1 MMDEVAAALAAM
13 KRADR
18 KPPANF
24 IFITDPPSG
33 LRAFLV
39 LDSLALGP
47 AAGGVRTHR
56 YPSAESALRDAL
68 DLARAMTLKCALAG
82 LDAGGGKCVVMD
94 HDGLDRPR
102 AFEHLGM
109 RIEALRGA
117 FRTAGDL
124 GTTRADLEAM
134 AKTCQYVYTDERGL
148 AAAVARGML
157 RCIEACA
164 AERGRKDIAGMRV
177 AIQGAGSIGSA
188 VAEALSNEGARVLCA
203 DIDADKAERLA
214 HRVRG
219 RTCSAE
225 EILFAEVDI
234 VAPCAAGGVITAD
247 VARGLR
253 ASAVCGAANNIL
265 ASAEA
270 AQVLVERGILHVPDP
285 IASAGAVIEGVGQ
298 LVMNLPDRTPLIDRL
313 GETAREVLAEARRT
327 GRTPSEVAEARALR
341 TVGAGK
347 GSGSSPP
354 SKRGIE

>member
-47 AAGGVRTHR
+47 AAGGVRTCR
-56 YPSAESALRDAL
+56 YSSAEAALRDAL

-102 AFEHLGM
+102 AFEHLGR

-124 GTTRADLEAM
+124 GTTKDDLEAM
-134 AKTCQYVYTDERGL
+134 ARGTQYVCTDERGL
-148 AAAVARGML
+148 SAAVARGML

-164 AERGRKDIAGMRV
+164 AERGRRGVAGMRV
-177 AIQGAGSIGSA
+177 AIQGAGSIGTA
-188 VAEALSNEGARVLCA
+188 VAEALANEGARVLCA
-203 DIDADKAERLA
+203 DLDAEKAERLA
-214 HRVRG
+214 NRVRG
-219 RTCSAE
+219 RTCSADD
-225 EILFAEVDI
+225 ILFAEVDI
-234 VAPCAAGGVITAD
+234 VAPCASGGVITAD
-247 VARGLR
+247 VARRIR
-253 ASAVCGAANNIL
+253 AFAVCGAANNIL
-265 ASAEA
+265 ASQEA
-270 AQVLVERGILHVPDP
+270 AQVLVERGVLHVPDL
-285 IASAGAVIEGVGQ
+285 IASAGAVIEGIGR
-298 LVMNLPDRTPLIDRL
+298 LVMNLPDPTPLIDRL

-327 GRTPSEVAEARALR
+327 GRTPSEMAEARALR
-341 TVGAGK
+341 RVGAGK
-347 GSGSSPP
+347 G
-354 SKRGIE
+354 

>member
-47 AAGGVRTHR
+47 AAGGVRTRR

-94 HDGLDRPR
+94 HEGLDRPR
-102 AFEHLGM
+102 AFEHLGR

-124 GTTRADLEAM
+124 GTTKEDLEAM
-134 AKTCQYVYTDERGL
+134 ARGTRYVYLDERGL
-148 AAAVARGML
+148 TSAVARGML

-164 AERGRKDIAGMRV
+164 AERGRKDVAGMRV

-188 VAEALSNEGARVLCA
+188 VAEALSNEGA
-203 DIDADKAERLA
+203 
-214 HRVRG
+214 
-219 RTCSAE
+219 
-225 EILFAEVDI
+225 
-234 VAPCAAGGVITAD
+234 
-247 VARGLR
+247 
-253 ASAVCGAANNIL
+253 
-265 ASAEA
+265 
-270 AQVLVERGILHVPDP
+270 
-285 IASAGAVIEGVGQ
+285 
-298 LVMNLPDRTPLIDRL
+298 
-313 GETAREVLAEARRT
+313 
-327 GRTPSEVAEARALR
+327 
-341 TVGAGK
+341 
-347 GSGSSPP
+347 
-354 SKRGIE
+354 

>member
-47 AAGGVRTHR
+47 AAGGVRTRR
-56 YPSAESALRDAL
+56 YPSAEAALRDAL
-68 DLARAMTLKCALAG
+68 DLARAMTLKCAIAG

-102 AFEHLGM
+102 AFEHLGK

-124 GTTRADLEAM
+124 GTTKDDLEAM
-134 AKTCQYVYTDERGL
+134 AKGTQYVCTDERGL
-148 AAAVARGML
+148 SAAVARGML

-164 AERGRKDIAGMRV
+164 AERGRKGVTGMRV

-188 VAEALSNEGARVLCA
+188 VAEALANEGARVLCA
-203 DIDADKAERLA
+203 DLDTEKAERLA
-214 HRVRG
+214 NRLRG
-219 RTCSAE
+219 RTCSPDD
-225 EILFAEVDI
+225 ILFAEVDI
-234 VAPCAAGGVITAD
+234 LAPCASGGVITPD
-247 VARGLR
+247 IARRLR

-265 ASAEA
+265 ASQESG
-270 AQVLVERGILHVPDP
+270 QILVERGILHVPDL
-285 IASAGAVIEGVGQ
+285 IASAGAVIEGIGR
-298 LVMNLPDRTPLIDRL
+298 LVMDLPDRTPLIDKL
-313 GETAREVLAEARRT
+313 GETAREVLSEARRT
-327 GRTPSEVAEARALR
+327 GRTPSEVALARALR
-341 TVGAGK
+341 RVGAGK
-347 GSGSSPP
+347 G
-354 SKRGIE
+354 